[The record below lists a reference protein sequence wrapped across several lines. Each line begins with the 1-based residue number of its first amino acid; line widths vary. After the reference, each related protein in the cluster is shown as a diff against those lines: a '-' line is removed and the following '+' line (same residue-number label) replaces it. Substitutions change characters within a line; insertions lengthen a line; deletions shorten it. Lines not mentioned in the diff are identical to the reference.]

1 MEARRSPSFTP
12 RRVFGSALCVIL
24 VGVALHFAY
33 RWSGRS
39 PVAGIFAS
47 VNEST
52 WQHLKLAFWPML
64 LIAPVQW
71 VVYGRPSG
79 WLPATAVRT
88 LTAPLLIIALFYGYT
103 ALLGTHALP
112 LDLTVYAVSVL
123 GGEVLGHLVMDRAF
137 PRWVRVAAGSAILAV
152 AAAMATFTFLPP
164 DWFLFEPPG

>member
-1 MEARRSPSFTP
+1 
-12 RRVFGSALCVIL
+12 
-24 VGVALHFAY
+24 
-33 RWSGRS
+33 
-39 PVAGIFAS
+39 
-47 VNEST
+47 
-52 WQHLKLAFWPML
+52 ML

-71 VVYGRPSG
+71 VVYGRPPG